1 MFYKFYN
8 DIGVTMDKSSY
19 RFLGPMFATVLIGAA
34 GSAGAQT
41 ANPGAALQARS
52 IAASCSACHGT
63 NGAAAPGMVAL
74 AGYDK
79 PSMIKAMADFKSGA
93 RPATLMHQ
101 LSKGYSEAQIEAMAS
116 YFAAQ
121 KK

>member
-1 MFYKFYN
+1 MN
-8 DIGVTMDKSSY
+8 KSNFQ
-19 RFLGPMFATVLIGAA
+19 FLGALLASVLIGTA

-41 ANPGAALQARS
+41 ASPSTALQARS
-52 IAASCSACHGT
+52 IAASCFGCHGT
-63 NGAAAPGMVAL
+63 NGAAVPGMVAL

-79 PSMIKAMADFKSGA
+79 PGMIKAMADFKSGA

-101 LSKGYSEAQIEAMAS
+101 LSKGYSDAQVETMAS
-116 YFAAQ
+116 YFAAI

>member
-1 MFYKFYN
+1 MN
-8 DIGVTMDKSSY
+8 RSSH
-19 RFLGPMFATVLIGAA
+19 RFVPTSLMALSLFALA
-34 GSAGAQT
+34 GTTIAQT
-41 ANPGAALQARS
+41 ASPTTALQARS
-52 IAASCSACHGT
+52 MAASCSGCHGT

-74 AGYDK
+74 AGYNK
-79 PSMIKAMADFKSGA
+79 SEMIKAMADFKSGA

-101 LSKGYSEAQIEAMAS
+101 ISKGYSEVQIEAMAS

>member
-1 MFYKFYN
+1 MNKWMIYLASA
-8 DIGVTMDKSSY
+8 I
-19 RFLGPMFATVLIGAA
+19 AA
-34 GSAGAQT
+34 ASAHAQ
-41 ANPGAALQARS
+41 PSDLQARNL
-52 IAASCSACHGT
+52 AASCSACHGT

-79 PSMIKAMADFKSGA
+79 ASMIKAMADFKSGA

-101 LSKGYSEAQIEAMAS
+101 LSKGYSEAQIEAMAN

>member
-1 MFYKFYN
+1 MKSAN
-8 DIGVTMDKSSY
+8 IQRLLAIGLLT
-19 RFLGPMFATVLIGAA
+19 A
-34 GSAGAQT
+34 SALASAQT
-41 ANPGAALQARS
+41 DLAARS
-52 IAASCSACHGT
+52 MAASCANCHGT

-79 PSMIKAMADFKSGA
+79 AGLVKAMADFKSGA
-93 RPATLMHQ
+93 RPATIMHQ
-101 LSKGYSEAQIEAMAS
+101 LSKGYSEAQIDAIAG

>member
-1 MFYKFYN
+1 MN
-8 DIGVTMDKSSY
+8 KSRY
-19 RFLGPMFATVLIGAA
+19 QFLGPLFASLLMGTA

-41 ANPGAALQARS
+41 ASPGTALQARS
-52 IAASCSACHGT
+52 LAASCSGCHGT

-79 PSMIKAMADFKSGA
+79 AGMIKAMADFKSGG

-101 LSKGYSEAQIEAMAS
+101 ISKGYSDAQVEAMAS
-116 YFAAQ
+116 YFAAL

>member
-1 MFYKFYN
+1 M
-8 DIGVTMDKSSY
+8 KSANIQ
-19 RFLGPMFATVLIGAA
+19 RLMAMGLLTA
-34 GSAGAQT
+34 SALASAQT
-41 ANPGAALQARS
+41 DLAARS
-52 IAASCSACHGT
+52 MAASCANCHGT

-79 PSMIKAMADFKSGA
+79 AGLVKAMADFKSGA
-93 RPATLMHQ
+93 RPATIMHQ
-101 LSKGYSEAQIEAMAS
+101 LSKGYSEAQIDAIAG

>member
-1 MFYKFYN
+1 MNMSPSKPVLRP
-8 DIGVTMDKSSY
+8 IA
-19 RFLGPMFATVLIGAA
+19 FAMLLTTV
-34 GSAGAQT
+34 SAFAQ
-41 ANPGAALQARS
+41 PSDLQARS

-63 NGAAAPGMVAL
+63 NGLAAPGMVAL
-74 AGYDK
+74 AGYPRGD
-79 PSMIKAMADFKSGA
+79 MIKAMADFKSGA

-101 LSKGYSEAQIEAMAS
+101 MSKGYSEAQVQAIAS

>member
-1 MFYKFYN
+1 MTNMTKWMIY
-8 DIGVTMDKSSY
+8 
-19 RFLGPMFATVLIGAA
+19 LLATLATASVH
-34 GSAGAQT
+34 AQ
-41 ANPGAALQARS
+41 PSDLQARS

>member
-1 MFYKFYN
+1 MKLRPFSR
-8 DIGVTMDKSSY
+8 IALVLATGV
-19 RFLGPMFATVLIGAA
+19 LCAGPAR
-34 GSAGAQT
+34 AQT
-41 ANPGAALQARS
+41 DALQARS
-52 IAASCSACHGT
+52 LAASCANCHGT

-79 PSMIKAMADFKSGA
+79 AGLVKAMADFKSGA
-93 RPATLMHQ
+93 RPATIMHQ
-101 LSKGYSEAQIEAMAS
+101 LAKGYSEAQIEAIGA

>member
-1 MFYKFYN
+1 MNMSPSKPVLRP
-8 DIGVTMDKSSY
+8 IV
-19 RFLGPMFATVLIGAA
+19 FAMLLTTV
-34 GSAGAQT
+34 SAFAQ
-41 ANPGAALQARS
+41 PSDLQARS

-63 NGAAAPGMVAL
+63 NGLAAPGMVAL
-74 AGYDK
+74 AGYPRGD
-79 PSMIKAMADFKSGA
+79 MIKAMADFKSGA

-101 LSKGYSEAQIEAMAS
+101 MSKGYSEAQVQAIAS

>member
-1 MFYKFYN
+1 MSKWMICLVGTF
-8 DIGVTMDKSSY
+8 M
-19 RFLGPMFATVLIGAA
+19 
-34 GSAGAQT
+34 AGAVATNAFGQT
-41 ANPGAALQARS
+41 GAQPRDLQARS

-63 NGAAAPGMVAL
+63 NGVAAPGMVAL

-79 PSMIKAMADFKSGA
+79 ASMIKAMADFKSGA

>member
-1 MFYKFYN
+1 MKLRHLSV
-8 DIGVTMDKSSY
+8 IAAVLAVAALST
-19 RFLGPMFATVLIGAA
+19 GPAF
-34 GSAGAQT
+34 AQT
-41 ANPGAALQARS
+41 DALQARS
-52 IAASCSACHGT
+52 LAASCANCHGT

-79 PSMIKAMADFKSGA
+79 AGLVKAMADFKSGA
-93 RPATLMHQ
+93 RPATIMHQ
-101 LSKGYSEAQIEAMAS
+101 LSKGYSDAQVQAIAG